1 MYKTAKEKR
10 VRRHLR
16 LRNKVQGTAAR
27 PRLSVSITANN
38 MYVQFIDDDAGVT
51 LASMS
56 TLSEAFKVL
65 NLKRNVEAAKAL
77 GKLAAEKAREA
88 GITTVVFDRGGFQ
101 YHGKVKALAEAAR
114 EVGLIF

>member
-1 MYKTAKEKR
+1 MYKTSKEKR

-16 LRNKVQGTAAR
+16 LRNKIQGTAAR

-77 GKLAAEKAREA
+77 GKLAAEEA